1 MSSDSDLSNS
11 FAESNQERLKEEN
24 KFEQLSQTSEV
35 IEQSVTESTLQDLVK
50 TGVVDMVEMYRA
62 SEEKPLAHGSDEK
75 SDRRTVHNN
84 PNWFREMTVSFQVHI
99 ICHPNPHKIS
109 NSLQDSVV
117 NNCSKLNKYILS

>member
-62 SEEKPLAHGSDEK
+62 SEEKPLVHGS
-75 SDRRTVHNN
+75 RYTLFVIL
-84 PNWFREMTVSFQVHI
+84 T
-99 ICHPNPHKIS
+99 
-109 NSLQDSVV
+109 LT
-117 NNCSKLNKYILS
+117 KLVILCRIL

>member
-62 SEEKPLAHGSDEK
+62 SEEKPLAHGS
-75 SDRRTVHNN
+75 RYTLFVIL
-84 PNWFREMTVSFQVHI
+84 T
-99 ICHPNPHKIS
+99 
-109 NSLQDSVV
+109 LT
-117 NNCSKLNKYILS
+117 KLVILCRIL